1 MTHSLKYLLLIAV
14 FAVSLLNACNN
25 SPLSS
30 TSLGAALST
39 DSLSFAELFQINRY
53 KDFTEISVKSNS
65 NNTIQKYFL
74 IDRNQKVPKILK
86 NEHVIFTPVRK
97 IVCLS
102 TTHIAFIDLLNENHS
117 IIGVSGKDYV
127 FNTKIR
133 QGFETDSI
141 TDVGYENNLNLEFLI
156 RKKPD
161 VVFVYDI
168 DGGVSESVNK
178 LKSIGIQVVQV
189 NEYRESNILG
199 VTEWLKF
206 FACFYQK
213 SDTAKT
219 KFDEIASNYIKLKD
233 LTKDIKKRPSVL
245 VNLPWKGVWYIAGGR
260 TNVAQLIA
268 DAGGNYIRR
277 NDESEENPAVPFE
290 TIYKIGESA
299 EFWINTGQAKSK
311 SEILAADD
319 RLINFRSMKKDRVYN
334 RNARLNEFGGNDYM
348 ESGTV
353 RPDLILKDLIS
364 IFHPELLPKHQL
376 FYYQHLE

>member
-1 MTHSLKYLLLIAV
+1 MTYSQKYLLLFSVLTVLI
-14 FAVSLLNACNN
+14 LNACNR
-25 SPLSS
+25 SSQSSLPLG
-30 TSLGAALST
+30 TVLST
-39 DSLSFAELFQINRY
+39 DTLSFAKQFKINRY
-53 KDFTEISVKSNS
+53 KEFTEISVKSNS
-65 NNTIQKYFL
+65 NNMVQKYFL
-74 IDRNQKVPKILK
+74 LDRNQKVPKILK

-127 FNTKIR
+127 FNTKLR
-133 QGFETDSI
+133 QGFETDLI

-156 RKKPD
+156 REKPD

-178 LKSIGIQVVQV
+178 MKSIGIQVVQV
-189 NEYRESNILG
+189 NEYKESNILG

-213 SDTAKT
+213 SDAAKT

-290 TIYKIGESA
+290 TIYQIGESA
-299 EFWINTGQAKSK
+299 EFWINPGQAKSK